1 MHQSPARAFTLIET
15 LVVVAIVALIAGAF
29 VMSTSATAAGAGT
42 DLAKHELAQVRDAI
56 LRFHADTGWLPGQ
69 GPFDLYLDEDHE
81 DPRLHGRVTPLEIQ
95 ARFAVPAADVVSWF
109 DSAANLWQ
117 LVENPLT
124 TLDELD
130 TEHALARWDPDRGR
144 GWRGPY
150 LSLSG
155 EGRVEAGFVNRR
167 LDPYFEDADGD
178 GDASNDN
185 PTGETLHDGLF
196 ATRLPSAP
204 AIADP
209 FLGPCGAGTQ
219 QLVWTDAAT
228 LSPLASQGTP
238 YLLILP
244 EDPTLAD
251 RARLISLGPDR
262 RLDPHPDLDP
272 DAPRDDVVLYL
283 FR

>member
-1 MHQSPARAFTLIET
+1 MPQPTERAFTLIET
-15 LVVVAIVALIAGAF
+15 LVVVAIVAMIAGAF

-69 GPFDLYLDEDHE
+69 GPFDLE
-81 DPRLHGRVTPLEIQ
+81 GRTGGQVAAAEVE
-95 ARFAVPAADVVSWF
+95 ARFGVPTANVPSWF
-109 DSAANLWQ
+109 DSATNLWQ

-150 LSLSG
+150 LSLNG

-167 LDPYFEDADGD
+167 LDPYFDDADGD
-178 GDASNDN
+178 GDGSNDN

-219 QLVWTDAAT
+219 QLVWSDAST
-228 LSPLASQGTP
+228 LSPLAAQGTP
-238 YLLILP
+238 YLLIIP
-244 EDPTLAD
+244 EDPALAD

-262 RLDPHPDLDP
+262 RLDPHPALDP